1 MYIIIAKYKISCEFP
16 QLCSTHKVFEKL
28 MRKNKYKLLY
38 DIPSAYLL
46 YKQKGERN
54 CRSPLLPEI
63 LFHFWS
69 VTLPLLHYSIV
80 CASIVSIVYASFFQH
95 LFHVIFF
102 YIFIISH
109 DAAIQNSFVR
119 TIAVA

>member
-28 MRKNKYKLLY
+28 MRKNEYKLLY
-38 DIPSAYLL
+38 NMIYQVLIF
-46 YKQKGERN
+46 YINKKVN
-54 CRSPLLPEI
+54 EI
-63 LFHFWS
+63 AVHLCFHFWS

-95 LFHVIFF
+95 LFYVIFF

-109 DAAIQNSFVR
+109 DAAIQNSFVW
-119 TIAVA
+119 TIAVS